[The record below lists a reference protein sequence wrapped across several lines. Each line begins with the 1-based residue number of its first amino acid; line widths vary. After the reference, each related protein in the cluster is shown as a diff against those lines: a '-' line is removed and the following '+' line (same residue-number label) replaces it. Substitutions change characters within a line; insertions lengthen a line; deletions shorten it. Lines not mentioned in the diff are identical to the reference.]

1 MSEVIRLYRYFAAL
15 HKGEVPPVK
24 ARLEQDL
31 PPREERVGGLTK
43 GALSVLHSQVA
54 VLVHVA
60 VVHGNFN
67 FQLHEIFSLVNLT
80 CIIVTGYSK
89 HCMSC
94 TCQVY
99 FDLYVAGRPGDG
111 GSQ

>member
-1 MSEVIRLYRYFAAL
+1 MPTQYLAMSEVMCLYRYFAAL

-54 VLVHVA
+54 VLMQA
-60 VVHGNFN
+60 LHGKL
-67 FQLHEIFSLVNLT
+67 QCLS
-80 CIIVTGYSK
+80 S
-89 HCMSC
+89 
-94 TCQVY
+94 
-99 FDLYVAGRPGDG
+99 
-111 GSQ
+111 